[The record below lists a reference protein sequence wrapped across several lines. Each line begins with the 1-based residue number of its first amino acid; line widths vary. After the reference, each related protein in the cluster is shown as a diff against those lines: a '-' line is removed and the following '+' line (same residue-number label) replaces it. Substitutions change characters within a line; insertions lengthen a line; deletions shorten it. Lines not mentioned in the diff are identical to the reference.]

1 MSILESPN
9 RKHMVCDQMILGQDT
24 NEILYGYIEIQG
36 LVTTNP
42 IGVFD
47 WILFDA
53 CPMASVEVL
62 YEL

>member
-1 MSILESPN
+1 
-9 RKHMVCDQMILGQDT
+9 MIYYL
-24 NEILYGYIEIQG
+24 IPEIQG
-36 LVTTNP
+36 LVTTIP

>member
-1 MSILESPN
+1 
-9 RKHMVCDQMILGQDT
+9 MVCDQMILGQDT
-24 NEILYGYIEIQG
+24 NEILYAYIEIQG
-36 LVTTNP
+36 LVTTIP

>member
-1 MSILESPN
+1 
-9 RKHMVCDQMILGQDT
+9 MVCDQMILGQDT

-36 LVTTNP
+36 LVTTIP